1 MRKMRR
7 MRMRGSGDLLN
18 FFGSKEENRTRLDM
32 KS

>member
-18 FFGSKEENRTRLDM
+18 FFGSKEKLGLNLI
-32 KS
+32 